1 MNVNKNLDLA
11 RKAYPYDNNLRVTYM
26 LGLEEGYNQAMQDI
40 EVFLN
45 ENRGFVG
52 ERFTVED
59 IVEQFKNHVEL
70 TIKRT

>member
-45 ENRGFVG
+45 EHRGFVG